1 MTVQALLFIVLVS
14 SFYGCLY
21 NLITGGN
28 IFSIFVDILIAIAGF
43 FAGQFVGNIIGFKF
57 LQIGTINFGWGTIV
71 SFLFLM
77 IGGAISHPLF

>member
-1 MTVQALLFIVLVS
+1 MTVQAILFIILVS

-43 FAGQFVGNIIGFKF
+43 FAGQFVGNVFGVKL
-57 LQIGTINFGWGTIV
+57 LQLGTINFGWGTIV
-71 SFLFLM
+71 SFIFLM